1 LRFPPT
7 HITIRGAVLSLVA
20 LTGLA
25 AIVAASPARGTQS
38 SNARPPGTTYT
49 GNAFTFNKVQDG
61 VYHAVGTG
69 ALVVGC
75 NASIVVNADDVL
87 VVDTHMTP
95 GGAWALR
102 EELRSITTR
111 PVRYVV
117 NSHWHF
123 DHAHGNQIYGP
134 ETEIIGHEFT
144 RRMITSG
151 ESIKGR
157 AYDLFVGA
165 IPGQIKTIEG
175 RIAAATDPAERAK
188 LQAQLAVQQNHL
200 EGTKAVVPKPPTVT
214 LIDQLTLYRGGREIR
229 LLFLG
234 RGHTGGDVVV
244 FLPKE
249 RLLMTG
255 DLLVEGTSYTGDAYF
270 TEWIETLERV
280 KALEFDRVL
289 PGHGRVVEG
298 KAKFDHFQAYLRDFW
313 SQAQALHK
321 AGVPAEEAAK
331 RIDMRPHAKNYPT
344 ITAAGVQVNGVLRAY
359 ELIEGKV
366 R

>member
-1 LRFPPT
+1 MS
-7 HITIRGAVLSLVA
+7 IRGAILSLVA
-20 LTGLA
+20 LTGLT
-25 AIVAASPARGTQS
+25 AIVAASPVRGTQS
-38 SNARPPGTTYT
+38 SKVPRPPGTAYT

-102 EELRSITTR
+102 EEIRSITTR

-144 RRMITSG
+144 RRMIAAG
-151 ESIKGR
+151 ESVKGR

-175 RIAAATDPAERAK
+175 RIAATPDTAERAK

-200 EGTKAVVPKPPTVT
+200 EGTKAVVPRPPTVT
-214 LIDQLTLYRGGREIR
+214 LVDQLTLYRGGREIR

-289 PGHGRVVEG
+289 PGHGRVFEG
-298 KAKFDHFQAYLRDFW
+298 KAKFEHFQAYLRDFW

-331 RIDMRPHAKNYPT
+331 RIDMSKHATNYPT
-344 ITAAGVQVNGVLRAY
+344 ITAGGVQVNGVLRAY